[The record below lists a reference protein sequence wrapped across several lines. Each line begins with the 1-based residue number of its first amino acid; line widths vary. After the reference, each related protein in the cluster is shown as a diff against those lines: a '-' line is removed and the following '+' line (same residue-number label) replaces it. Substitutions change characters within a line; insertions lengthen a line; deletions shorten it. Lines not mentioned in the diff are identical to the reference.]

1 MSESAGRESDSVSH
15 AGETVVRVSVDGLS
29 LQTEPPSDGLG
40 TSSLPQVRIVL
51 ESADNWEFND
61 EERPI
66 IGIADGG
73 AEVLST
79 TLFDGGRQLR
89 VKFANVIRDIFA
101 FTIMIKHKLPIVR
114 QGDCLHLVSKPLI
127 FRRADSR
134 PIAQQ
139 VRRKYDVAVTEED
152 GKISVVPDTF
162 SVDPDDTNV
171 LITWTLKSANFRFAS
186 NGIQVNDPSG
196 LEFQPDFKS
205 DTVFRLMNKNS
216 STKVFKYDVNL
227 MHNSGS
233 FVLNCDPT
241 IKNATR

>member
-89 VKFANVIRDIFA
+89 VKFANVIREIF
-101 FTIMIKHKLPIVR
+101 P
-114 QGDCLHLVSKPLI
+114 S
-127 FRRADSR
+127 SS
-134 PIAQQ
+134 
-139 VRRKYDVAVTEED
+139 VTAT
-152 GKISVVPDTF
+152 SY
-162 SVDPDDTNV
+162 
-171 LITWTLKSANFRFAS
+171 
-186 NGIQVNDPSG
+186 
-196 LEFQPDFKS
+196 
-205 DTVFRLMNKNS
+205 FRL
-216 STKVFKYDVNL
+216 T
-227 MHNSGS
+227 
-233 FVLNCDPT
+233 C
-241 IKNATR
+241 